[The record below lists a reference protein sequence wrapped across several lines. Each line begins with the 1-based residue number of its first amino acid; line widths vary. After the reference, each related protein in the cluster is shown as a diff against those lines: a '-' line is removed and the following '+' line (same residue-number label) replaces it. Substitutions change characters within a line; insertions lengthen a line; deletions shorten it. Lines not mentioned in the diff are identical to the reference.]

1 MADSTRDYTDKGR
14 LRVTRNTTLGE
25 DVKDIVSSVARAL
38 SPRVLRERKLD
49 LDAQERRYDGQT
61 TDSNNKY

>member
-1 MADSTRDYTDKGR
+1 MGETVRGRNADGKLTLRRD
-14 LRVTRNTTLGE
+14 TTIGE
-25 DVKDIVSSVARAL
+25 DVKDIVTSVARAL

-49 LDAQERRYDGQT
+49 LDAQERQYDGQT